1 MKGNTSMSNRML
13 VKPAVD
19 EIYLN
24 NNEKAVYINLPENY
38 EEYSLEYDINHGG
51 VQYTELLKLME
62 KGTISRVVSL
72 TCDSM
77 EMGAMA
83 VSYLAMNMAKR
94 QGGYEE
100 EYSFAIDPDSLWSE
114 SDRKIPIITIHQLI
128 TYMRRS
134 EMPYAQ
140 NGFFVAQ
147 AQSYERKKP
156 YWCDCKTKSVCVVV
170 ERQYADSTCLNCIK
184 MFSTNKNVY
193 VIFIDKKPYDEE
205 FDGEIP
211 FGCMDSE
218 HFIAL
223 RNNFILVNASDA
235 VEVSFAKNSEQQ
247 YYKLSLIHI

>member
-1 MKGNTSMSNRML
+1 ML

-51 VQYTELLKLME
+51 VQYTELLKLMK

-94 QGGYEE
+94 QGRYEE

-140 NGFFVAQ
+140 NGFLVAQ
-147 AQSYERKKP
+147 AQSYERK
-156 YWCDCKTKSVCVVV
+156 T
-170 ERQYADSTCLNCIK
+170 
-184 MFSTNKNVY
+184 
-193 VIFIDKKPYDEE
+193 
-205 FDGEIP
+205 
-211 FGCMDSE
+211 
-218 HFIAL
+218 
-223 RNNFILVNASDA
+223 ILV
-235 VEVSFAKNSEQQ
+235 
-247 YYKLSLIHI
+247 